1 MGYLYV
7 LSVNFTFIVI
17 DTANVHLFIGTARGV
32 GRGRDLVARA
42 PPSSAKVPTGAQPSQ
57 SVQFLSL
64 GYSITV
70 LIKIIGTISIP
81 KS

>member
-32 GRGRDLVARA
+32 GRGRDLVAIE
-42 PPSSAKVPTGAQPSQ
+42 PPLPLQKYQREPNLLNLCN
-57 SVQFLSL
+57 F
-64 GYSITV
+64 
-70 LIKIIGTISIP
+70 
-81 KS
+81 